1 MEPVEA
7 AALKALDEYGK
18 SIERQNAERRK
29 QREADREARRP
40 KAYRWKDADG
50 SWHISDQP
58 PAESIAVEVI
68 PL

>member
-40 KAYRWKDADG
+40 KA
-50 SWHISDQP
+50 
-58 PAESIAVEVI
+58 
-68 PL
+68 